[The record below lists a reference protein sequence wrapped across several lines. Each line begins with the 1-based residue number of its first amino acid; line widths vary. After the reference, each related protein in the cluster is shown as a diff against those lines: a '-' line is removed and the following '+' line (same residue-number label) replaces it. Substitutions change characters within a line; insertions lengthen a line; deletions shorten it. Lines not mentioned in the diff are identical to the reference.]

1 MSGTRRHQA
10 RLQLASTGEG
20 VSGPSYFDVRELLV
34 ELEREFGVRTQFLID
49 PENVTERWKF
59 KRMWVRLRIYKPG
72 SHGHGDM
79 WQGHALGGNSDAQ
92 TMPACM
98 LAVVLT
104 AWDDLERIR
113 QQELIP
119 GA

>member
-1 MSGTRRHQA
+1 MPGSRRHQA
-10 RLQLASTGEG
+10 TLQLASTGEG

-34 ELEREFGVRTQFLID
+34 ELEQEFGLRTQFIID

-59 KRMWVRLRIYKPG
+59 KRMWVRLRVYKGG
-72 SHGHGDM
+72 SHGHGDK
-79 WQGHALGGNSDAQ
+79 WYGHALGGNSDAQ

-104 AWDDLERIR
+104 AWDELEQLRAK
-113 QQELIP
+113 ELIE